1 VRGTAFSFAILI
13 PVAYPL
19 CVPSFS
25 IPLSPP
31 GIPLRKDTLLLA
43 FPELRFIP
51 KNDNYNL
58 H

>member
-25 IPLSPP
+25 IPLSPS
-31 GIPLRKDTLLLA
+31 GIPPRKDTPSPA
-43 FPELRFIP
+43 VPEARFIP

>member
-1 VRGTAFSFAILI
+1 M
-13 PVAYPL
+13 
-19 CVPSFS
+19 PSFS

-31 GIPLRKDTLLLA
+31 GILPRKDTPSLA
-43 FPELRFIP
+43 FPEPRFIP

>member
-1 VRGTAFSFAILI
+1 VRGAAFSFAILI

-25 IPLSPP
+25 IPLSPS
-31 GIPLRKDTLLLA
+31 GILPCKDTPTLA
-43 FPELRFIP
+43 FAELRFIP
-51 KNDNYNL
+51 KNDNYNF

>member
-13 PVAYPL
+13 PVAYLL

-31 GIPLRKDTLLLA
+31 GYPLCKDTPLA
-43 FPELRFIP
+43 IPEAAVHP
-51 KNDNYNL
+51 EK
-58 H
+58 

>member
-25 IPLSPP
+25 IPLSPF
-31 GIPLRKDTLLLA
+31 GILPRKDTPPLA
-43 FPELRFIP
+43 FPESRFIP